1 MPLDPAHLMGFHPP
15 CRVVLDGPA
24 AAVAWARQVPGVGF
38 EPEIFALFLDPGHG
52 LVAAWWLG
60 SEPTVE
66 DLAAEPSFLLTAA
79 RSYAAAAVIVLVG
92 QPGEGAD
99 PVPADIAVWNRLA
112 LAHDEDGVPLLDI
125 VLLDGHHWRSVAD
138 ADW

>member
-1 MPLDPAHLMGFHPP
+1 MPLDPAQLMGFHPP
-15 CRVVLDGPA
+15 SPVVLDGAA
-24 AAVAWARQVPGVGF
+24 AAVAWARGVPGVGF
-38 EPEIFALFLDPGHG
+38 ETEVFALFLDSDSR

-66 DLAAEPSFLLTAA
+66 DLAADPDFLLTAA
-79 RSYAAAAVIVLVG
+79 RSYAASSVVVLIA

-99 PVPADIAVWNRLA
+99 PVPADIAAWNRLA
-112 LAHDEDGVPLLDI
+112 AAHHQAGVPLLDL
-125 VLLDGHHWRSVAD
+125 VLLDGPHWCSVAD